1 MMRSSKKIKI
11 QSENPKV
18 KAPFSLQDL
27 SFEYWSLIFSFYC
40 CSFVDIISIMLVCK
54 KLNQTCNHEFVWNNL
69 IDYLYINPRW
79 LNLIPKSI
87 SNEKILLHIESLK
100 NDSLIR
106 KLLFDSMKNK
116 STKEKL
122 RHILTNNCMV
132 CHQRK
137 SCNAYKFSV
146 NLSSIKP
153 LTKNSIHFTGSQE
166 PNICFYC
173 SDFHLSKTH
182 CMNHFMLTDSEMSRI
197 PNREMK
203 SNYGNNSLFYGV
215 KNLCIL
221 SMKKYPNGIEHEL
234 KKKEELKIKKQR
246 IKELKNEIKKI
257 K

>member
-1 MMRSSKKIKI
+1 MVRNPKKLKI
-11 QSENPKV
+11 QSENSKI
-18 KAPFSLQDL
+18 KTQFSLQDL
-27 SFEYWSLIFSFYC
+27 SLECWSLIFSFYC
-40 CSFVDIISIMLVCK
+40 CSFMDVFSVILVCK
-54 KLNQTCNHEFVWNNL
+54 KLNQTCNHEFIWKSLV
-69 IDYLYINPRW
+69 DYLYIDPRW
-79 LNLIPKSI
+79 LNSIPKSI
-87 SNEKILLHIESLK
+87 SNEKISLHIDSLK

-116 STKEKL
+116 STKQKL
-122 RHILTNNCMV
+122 KHILTNQCIV

-137 SCNAYKFSV
+137 SCKVYKFSV

-153 LTKNSIHFTGSQE
+153 LTKNSINFSGSQE

-182 CMNHFMLTDSEMSRI
+182 CMNHFMLTDSEMSRL
-197 PNREMK
+197 PHREMK
-203 SNYGNNSLFYGV
+203 SNYGNNSLLYSV
-215 KNLCIL
+215 KNVCML

-234 KKKEELKIKKQR
+234 QKKEELKIKKQR